1 MWSTALARL
10 SACSQ
15 SPLGAGV
22 RLAPGMPVRIGELWD
37 GPASGT
43 EACSAPLSSRFEQ
56 RLSLGDDGV
65 AG

>member
-37 GPASGT
+37 GT